1 MPKIYA
7 GGWFGIRVD
16 GRTEQ
21 PTEIKRKEGNEMEKD
36 DKDYEEYLEK
46 YAKDRG
52 ISKEEAETHE
62 IVKSYKEREK

>member
-1 MPKIYA
+1 
-7 GGWFGIRVD
+7 
-16 GRTEQ
+16 
-21 PTEIKRKEGNEMEKD
+21 MEKD
-36 DKDYEEYLEK
+36 IEKHDVDYEEYLEK

>member
-1 MPKIYA
+1 
-7 GGWFGIRVD
+7 
-16 GRTEQ
+16 
-21 PTEIKRKEGNEMEKD
+21 MEKD
-36 DKDYEEYLEK
+36 DKDYEEYLER